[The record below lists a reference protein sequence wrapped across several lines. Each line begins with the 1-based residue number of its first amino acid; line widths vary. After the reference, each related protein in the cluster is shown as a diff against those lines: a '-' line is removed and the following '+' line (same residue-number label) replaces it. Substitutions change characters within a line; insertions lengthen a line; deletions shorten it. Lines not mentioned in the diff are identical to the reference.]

1 MHVVRSFLLS
11 SLASLP
17 LVAQAPS
24 PSKHAPEPVDKSL
37 PSEATR
43 PGVVLPQAL
52 ARSEAKVPTLPR
64 LPATVRFD
72 VDADGGHWAHA
83 PGWKAHADGRAL
95 LFVPFLGSDAPANQP
110 LRLELTDVRV
120 GERSLPVPAGSVVRT
135 EQRWTVVRGA
145 CREHFDLQLGGV
157 EQSWEFA
164 ELPTRGELRLSLAM
178 TTSLRGEDLG
188 ADLVFT
194 GPRGGVRYGAAV
206 AIDAAGRRCPLALD
220 LRGDRIELVVPAD
233 FVASATLPL
242 VVDPLAS
249 TVLVSATQAYQGN
262 ASIAFDYSTQQFLVV
277 WENAFSATDLDV
289 WAQRLDLQ
297 QVPIGVPFQIDF
309 STVSW
314 ARPRVAN
321 NGQADNFLVVA
332 ECSNAFASPRW
343 IGGRLFAT
351 STGTSPSF
359 VIERAGV
366 GGSFSGDALRPDVGG
381 DPAETGTTWYTVVWE
396 REYST
401 TDHDILLRQVSPIG
415 TLRTFSPIVIDT
427 ATSYE
432 SLPRIAKSNGYTFTG
447 NPGVQYWPIVYQR
460 TFGPGDEDVRG
471 SIVDANG
478 QFVGAANFPIATSS
492 RDERTPVVSSPTD
505 DTAGPRRHAVAFTR
519 LEPTTSTDI
528 LVSICD
534 ATGGLLTTTNLQLAE
549 GAGAAEAWQQIVPVI
564 DSDGSRF
571 AIAYKEL
578 WSGTGGDFDVRVST
592 LAHDPAANT
601 TAVHDSRASI
611 AGSSNYEGEPAI
623 ASTWS
628 GGGGSLRYGIAWQ
641 QYSTTGP
648 THNVFASVYD
658 GHLAGPLPT
667 VRSTACSGLGISLS
681 GLPGLGRVLQF
692 DQTDAGPLSGFSFG
706 TPVNVPL
713 SFCPGCTLGVDGVL
727 LPNPF
732 AIVIPANP
740 ALVGASFAAQAFSL
754 YSGTCLGSI
763 ALSDTID
770 LTLL

>member
-11 SLASLP
+11 SMASLP
-17 LVAQAPS
+17 LLAQAPS
-24 PSKHAPEPVDKSL
+24 PSKPAPEAVDKSL
-37 PSEATR
+37 PSDSTR

-52 ARSEAKVPTLPR
+52 ARGEAQ
-64 LPATVRFD
+64 LPALPAMPAAVQFD
-72 VDADGGHWAHA
+72 IDADGGHWAHA

-95 LFVPFLGSDAPANQP
+95 LFVPFLGSGAPSNQP
-110 LRLELTDVRV
+110 LRLELADVRIA
-120 GERSLPVPAGSVVRT
+120 GTRLPVTAGTVART
-135 EQRWTVVRGA
+135 EQRWTVARGA

-164 ELPTRGELRLSLAM
+164 ELPTRGELRLQLAV

-188 ADLVFT
+188 EDLVFT

-220 LRGDRIELVVPAD
+220 LRGDRIELVVPAA
-233 FVASATLPL
+233 FVADAVLPL

-262 ASIAFDYSTQQFLVV
+262 ASIAFDYSTQEFLVV

-297 QVPIGVPFQIDF
+297 QAPIGAPFLIDF
-309 STVSW
+309 TSVSW

-332 ECSNAFASPRW
+332 ECSNAFTSPRW
-343 IGGRLFAT
+343 IGGRLFST
-351 STGTSPSF
+351 SSGTLPSF

-366 GGSFSGDALRPDVGG
+366 GGSFSGDATRPDVGG

-396 REYST
+396 REFSV
-401 TDHDILLRQVSPIG
+401 TDHDIVMRQVSPSG
-415 TLRTFSPIVIDT
+415 ALRTFSPIAIDT

-432 SLPRIAKSNGYTFTG
+432 SVPRIAKSNGYTFSG

-460 TFGPGDEDVRG
+460 TFAAGDEDIYG

-478 QFVGAANFPIATSS
+478 QFVGASPFPIASS
-492 RDERTPVVSSPTD
+492 TRDERTPVVSSPTD
-505 DTAGPRRHAVAFTR
+505 DTSGPRRHAVAYTR
-519 LEPTTSTDI
+519 LEPTTSTDVM
-528 LVSICD
+528 VSIRS
-534 ATGGLLTTTNLQLAE
+534 ATGGLLTTTNLQVAE
-549 GAGAAEAWQQIVPVI
+549 GAGTAAAWPQIVPAI

-592 LAHDPAANT
+592 LAHDPATNL
-601 TAVHDSRASI
+601 TAAHDSRVSI

-628 GGGGSLRYGIAWQ
+628 GGGGSLRYGIVWQ
-641 QYSTTGP
+641 QYLTTGP

-667 VRSTACSGLGISLS
+667 VRSTACSGLGISLA

-732 AIVIPANP
+732 AIEIPANP
-740 ALVGASFAAQAFSL
+740 ALVGATFAVQAFSL

>member
-17 LVAQAPS
+17 LLAQAPS
-24 PSKHAPEPVDKSL
+24 PSKPAPEPVDKSL
-37 PSEATR
+37 PSDATR

-52 ARSEAKVPTLPR
+52 ARGDAALPALPA
-64 LPATVRFD
+64 LPATVLFD

-83 PGWKAHADGRAL
+83 PGWKAHADGRAFE
-95 LFVPFLGSDAPANQP
+95 FVPFLGSDAESNTP
-110 LRLELTDVRV
+110 LRLELSSARI
-120 GERSLPVPAGSVVRT
+120 GERTLAVPAGTVLRT
-135 EQRWTVVRGA
+135 EQRWTIERGA

-164 ELPTRGELRLSLAM
+164 ELPTRGELRLSLAV
-178 TTSLRGEDLG
+178 TTMLHGEDLG
-188 ADLVFT
+188 ADLTFT

-220 LRGDRIELVVPAD
+220 LFGDRIDLVVPAD
-233 FVASATLPL
+233 FVAQATLPL

-262 ASIAFDYSTQQFLVV
+262 ASIAFDYSTQEFLVV

-289 WAQRLDLQ
+289 FAQRLDLQ
-297 QVPIGVPFQIDF
+297 QVPIGVPFQVDF
-309 STVSW
+309 TTVSW

-332 ECSNAFASPRW
+332 ECSSAFTSPRW
-343 IGGRLFAT
+343 IGGRLFG
-351 STGTSPSF
+351 TGTGVSPSF
-359 VIERAGV
+359 VVERTGV
-366 GGSFSGDALRPDVGG
+366 GGSFSGDATRPDVGG

-396 REYST
+396 REFST
-401 TDHDILLRQVSPIG
+401 TDHDIVMRQVSPTG
-415 TLRTFSPIVIDT
+415 ALRTFSPIAIDT

-432 SLPRIAKSNGYTFTG
+432 SVPRIAKSNGYTFSG

-460 TFGPGDEDVRG
+460 TFAAGDEDVYG
-471 SIVDANG
+471 CIVDANG
-478 QFVGAANFPIATSS
+478 QFVGASPFPIASSS

-505 DTAGPRRHAVAFTR
+505 DTAGPRRHAVAYTR
-519 LEPTTSTDI
+519 LEPTTSTDV
-528 LVSICD
+528 LVSIRS
-534 ATGGLLTTTNLQLAE
+534 ANGGLLTTTNLQVAE
-549 GAGAAEAWQQIVPVI
+549 GAGAAAAWQQIVPVI

-592 LAHDPAANT
+592 LAHDPVTNL
-601 TAVHDSRASI
+601 TAVHDSRVSI

-628 GGGGSLRYGIAWQ
+628 GGGGSLRYGIVWQ
-641 QYSTTGP
+641 QYLTTGP

-667 VRSTACSGLGISLS
+667 VRSTACSGLGISLA

-692 DQTDAGPLSGFSFG
+692 DQTDAGPLSGFTFG

-727 LPNPF
+727 VLNPF
-732 AIVIPANP
+732 AIEIPANP
-740 ALVGASFAAQAFSL
+740 ALVGATFAAQAFSL